1 METKI
6 LVIGDVYGRPG
17 RHAIREGLKDIQDE
31 YGVDYTIINGENAAG
46 GKGMTEEIC
55 SDFFNWGADVISS
68 GNHVRAKKEIDQVLK
83 TNPAV
88 LRPYNY
94 PEKVPGVGIHV
105 GKARNHQAVATIN
118 ILGRVHMADVA
129 CPFTKAME
137 AIKEAKKQANIV
149 MVDFHA
155 EATSEKRAMGWFLN
169 GKVSAVVGTHTH
181 VPTADAEILPNK
193 TAYITDLGMTGPYN
207 SVIGLKTELAL
218 ERFLNNNRKKFEV
231 AKGDVRLC
239 GAVITVEDSGEAIA
253 IEQVIHKIEL
263 NDK

>member
-6 LVIGDVYGRPG
+6 LVVGDVYGRPG
-17 RHAIREGLKDIQDE
+17 RQAIKDGLKHIQNE
-31 YGVDYTIINGENAAG
+31 YAVDYTIINGENAAG

-55 SDFFNWGADVISS
+55 SDFFSWGADVISS
-68 GNHVRAKKEIDQVLK
+68 GNHARSKKEIDEVLK
-83 TNPAV
+83 TNTAV

-94 PEKVPGVGIHV
+94 PEKIPGVGLHI
-105 GKARNHQAVATIN
+105 GKAKNHQAIATIN
-118 ILGRVHMADVA
+118 ILGRVHMAEVA
-129 CPFTKAME
+129 CPFTKAIE

-149 MVDFHA
+149 VVDFHA

-169 GKVSAVVGTHTH
+169 GKASAVVGTHTH
-181 VPTADAEILPNK
+181 VPTADAEILPGK

-207 SVIGLKTELAL
+207 SVIGLKTEIAL

-239 GAVITVEDSGEAIA
+239 GAVITVEDNGEALH
-253 IEQVIHKIEL
+253 IEQVIKKFDL
-263 NDK
+263 